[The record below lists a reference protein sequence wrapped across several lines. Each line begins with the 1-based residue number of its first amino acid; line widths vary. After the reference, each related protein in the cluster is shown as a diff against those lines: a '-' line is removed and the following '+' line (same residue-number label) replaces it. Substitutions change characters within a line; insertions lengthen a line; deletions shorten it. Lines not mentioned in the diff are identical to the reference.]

1 MEPLFPLLNHLF
13 IKKQFQGSLNYSW
26 IWAELTEGFTRGQ
39 TPPTCTESSA
49 GASAVNYF
57 KSNKTFGCWAR
68 GIKAQATKGYI
79 QLKHGASSSQQPRG
93 YSTQLARSKFRAKAL
108 RAQTRASAP
117 LQKPPAISTARP
129 VLRRM
134 PWNSTKLEKY
144 GPAAMETW
152 GQAPRRKTGLKQRHV
167 GMHHGGKDG
176 LLSSPAAF
184 PCGSWFYNANHT
196 GKKPELSHS
205 NMRSRLV
212 GRSTQ
217 NQPD

>member
-79 QLKHGASSSQQPRG
+79 QPKHGASSSQQPRG

-152 GQAPRRKTGLKQRHV
+152 GQAPRRKQASSRGTWGCTTAERMGCFPLPLPSPVALGFTTQTTQARS
-167 GMHHGGKDG
+167 
-176 LLSSPAAF
+176 LSWA
-184 PCGSWFYNANHT
+184 
-196 GKKPELSHS
+196 
-205 NMRSRLV
+205 
-212 GRSTQ
+212 TQ
-217 NQPD
+217 TWGHA